1 MVRGKVAWLYR
12 DACEKPFGDNLRL
25 GGWAWLQTSL
35 FTVPLHAAALPLLA
49 ALTPLPFTE
58 EEQPS
63 PQSKNSSGRGHFD
76 VGSSYTEFILSFCLG
91 HKKMVVRFGLEDVA
105 RQCHSVSSVVPEKC
119 VCHDF
124 YLSIINCVE
133 QYSFFSQRGCCL
145 RASLFKR
152 HSRT

>member
-35 FTVPLHAAALPLLA
+35 FTVPLHAAALHLLA

-58 EEQPS
+58 EQQPS

-76 VGSSYTEFILSFCLG
+76 VGSSYTESLILPRAQKDGGSLWIGRRSSTMPFS
-91 HKKMVVRFGLEDVA
+91 V
-105 RQCHSVSSVVPEKC
+105 QCCP
-119 VCHDF
+119 
-124 YLSIINCVE
+124 
-133 QYSFFSQRGCCL
+133 
-145 RASLFKR
+145 
-152 HSRT
+152 